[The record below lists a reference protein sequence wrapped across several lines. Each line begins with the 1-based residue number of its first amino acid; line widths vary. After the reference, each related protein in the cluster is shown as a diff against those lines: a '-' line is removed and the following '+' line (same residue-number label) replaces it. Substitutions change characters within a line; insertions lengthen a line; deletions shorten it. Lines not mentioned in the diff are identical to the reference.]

1 MAEVFET
8 DASPL
13 SDEYIDGLLAQPSFW
28 AVTAFWGD
36 AIVGGLTA
44 YTLPMTV
51 FQGSDVFLYD
61 IAVRADRQR
70 RGIGR
75 LLVDTLR
82 DECSKT
88 GIGTVFVLAD
98 DEDVHA
104 LDFYRAQSGAPSP
117 VTMFEFDLG
126 RRVP

>member
-13 SDEYIDGLLAQPSFW
+13 SDEYIDGLLAQPGFW
-28 AVTAFWGD
+28 AVTAFWGG
-36 AIVGGLTA
+36 ATAGGLTA

-51 FQGSDVFLYD
+51 FEGSDVFLYD

-75 LLVDTLR
+75 RLVEVLR
-82 DECSKT
+82 EECSKS

-104 LDFYRAQSGAPSP
+104 LDFYRALSGAPSP
-117 VTMFEFDLG
+117 VTMFEFG
-126 RRVP
+126 RGQP